1 MPPFIPITN
10 INAIVSDCFHDYYGP
25 DNPACVL
32 RDVVPILWFGDMDA
46 YWASEKKIVTVA
58 VNPSDKEFIVNGVC
72 SINNRFPGAPANYDS
87 HNPQHFVAYMNA
99 MNGYFKNNAYTKCFW
114 HNEKVLRLFDASY
127 QGVFCEY
134 KNDSGKVFRNTALH
148 IDLKAP
154 VATDPVWGK
163 LDLNG
168 RNAIASIY
176 ADYFGCMRRYL
187 DPDILIVSTS
197 AQNVKKAFV
206 VSTSAQNVK
215 EAFVVSTSAQNVKEA
230 FEIKHKN
237 AVIHRTSKRGYV
249 DLHVIHS
256 PVSGK
261 SVNIVWGLNR
271 QNPFSGSGM
280 TYEFIREAC
289 CAIRQKIQF

>member
-1 MPPFIPITN
+1 MPPFTPI
-10 INAIVSDCFHDYYGP
+10 IVSDCFHDYYGP

-72 SINNRFPGAPANYDS
+72 RVNNRFPGAPANYDS
-87 HNPQHFVAYMNA
+87 HNPQHFVAYKNA
-99 MNGYFKNNAYTKCFW
+99 MDCYFMNNPYMKWFW

-127 QGVFCEY
+127 QGTFCTY
-134 KNDSGKVFRNTALH
+134 KNDSGEAFTNTALH

-176 ADYFGCMRRYL
+176 AKYFDLMWRYL

-197 AQNVKKAFV
+197 AQNVK
-206 VSTSAQNVK
+206 
-215 EAFVVSTSAQNVKEA
+215 EAFG
-230 FEIKHKN
+230 IKHEN

-249 DLHVIHS
+249 DLHIIDS

-261 SVNIVWGLNR
+261 RVNIVWGSNR
-271 QNPFSGSGM
+271 NTPFSGSGM
-280 TYEFIREAC
+280 TYEFIRESC
-289 CAIRQKIQF
+289 CAIRQEINF

>member
-1 MPPFIPITN
+1 MPPFTPI
-10 INAIVSDCFHDYYGP
+10 IVSDCFHDYYGP

-99 MNGYFKNNAYTKCFW
+99 MNGYFKNNAYTKWFW

-154 VATDPVWGK
+154 VATYPVWGDKELAPRERKAVVK
-163 LDLNG
+163 L
-168 RNAIASIY
+168 Y
-176 ADYFGCMRRYL
+176 AKYFDRMWHYL
-187 DPDILIVSTS
+187 DPDMMIVSTN
-197 AQNVKKAFV
+197 AQDVKASFGI
-206 VSTSAQNVK
+206 N
-215 EAFVVSTSAQNVKEA
+215 
-230 FEIKHKN
+230 HGN
-237 AVIHRTSKRGYV
+237 AILHQTSKRGYV
-249 DLHVIHS
+249 DMHEIDS

-261 SVNIVWGLNR
+261 RVNIVWGLNR
-271 QNPFSGSGM
+271 NTPFSGSGM
-280 TYEFIREAC
+280 TYEFIRESC
-289 CAIRQKIQF
+289 CAIRQEINF

>member
-25 DNPACVL
+25 NNPACVL

-99 MNGYFKNNAYTKCFW
+99 MNGYFKNNAYTKWFW

-176 ADYFGCMRRYL
+176 AKYFDLMWRYL

-197 AQNVKKAFV
+197 AQNVK
-206 VSTSAQNVK
+206 
-215 EAFVVSTSAQNVKEA
+215 EAFGINYG
-230 FEIKHKN
+230 N

-249 DLHVIHS
+249 DLHVIDS

-261 SVNIVWGLNR
+261 RVNIVWGLNR
-271 QNPFSGSGM
+271 NTPFSGSGM
-280 TYEFIREAC
+280 TYEFIRESC
-289 CAIRQKIQF
+289 CAIRQEIQF